1 MIVDCRRIAQDL
13 RTELAAVVAASRA
26 EIRLAIVKASF
37 GDDAKDAQTEAFLT
51 AKRACGKAVGIDVR
65 EYDVSDFLQSQG
77 ALEKRVSELACA
89 KENDAVIIQLP
100 LPPIQRSDGTVV
112 LINSQA
118 VLNRVPPQKDADVLH
133 AESFGRYEGGSKTAL
148 VPPVVSAMEEVLKR
162 EAPDILE
169 TLADKVVVAVGV
181 GTVVGS
187 QVMRWAKRNGVMLFS
202 GLREGSDVA
211 RYTSVA
217 DIIVSGVG
225 KPNLITSDM
234 VKEGAVV
241 FDFGVSKEV
250 GGIRGDVD
258 LNVVDRARLLTP
270 VPGGMG
276 PLAVVKLFEN
286 VARIAGVKLE

>member
-13 RTELAAVVAASRA
+13 RAELAAAVTASRA
-26 EIRLAIVKASF
+26 EMRLAIVKASF
-37 GDDAKDAQTEAFLT
+37 GDDVKDAQTEAFLT

-65 EYDVSDFLQSQG
+65 EYDVSDSLQSQG
-77 ALEKRVSELACA
+77 VLEKRVSELACA

-100 LPPIQRSDGTVV
+100 LPPIQKLDGTVV

-148 VPPVVSAMEEVLKR
+148 IPPVVSAMEEVLQR
-162 EAPDILE
+162 EAPDVLE
-169 TLADKVVVAVGV
+169 NIADKIVVAVGM

-225 KPNLITSDM
+225 KSGIITADM
-234 VKEGAVV
+234 VKEGAVI
-241 FDFGVSKEV
+241 FDFGFSKEDGV
-250 GGIRGDVD
+250 SRGDVD
-258 LNVVDRARLLTP
+258 PAVGEKVRLLTP

-276 PLAVVKLFEN
+276 PLSVTMLFWN
-286 VARIAGVKLE
+286 VARIAGVNIK